1 MFKRRWL
8 LCSLLTF
15 LVSLH
20 AAALSSQEVNLPEKA
35 RASGMTLYWDP
46 LSLSGILEKNGHQIS
61 FQSGASFIMKDFRTI
76 VTEKAPYLKDGGLV
90 ASVSFFNEAQEFF
103 QQELPPE
110 SSGDAEAMDIPAAS
124 ASYGIGAIVIDPGH
138 GGKDPGAISPSPV
151 TVNGKKVSVM
161 EKDITLKIGL
171 RLYDALRVAYPG
183 KKIIMTRKDD
193 TFVSLQQRTEIANGV
208 KLKNDE
214 AILYLSIHVNS
225 SFDKN
230 ASGYEV
236 WYLTPEYRRQVT
248 NADEMEDKTLG
259 NIINSLVEE
268 EYTTE
273 SILLANFI
281 QNGINTQVGKLSKAR
296 GLKAENFAVVR
307 NAMMPSILIETGF
320 ISNEKEAELLVDD
333 GYLKKMSLG
342 IYNGLQ
348 AFITHFERTRGFT
361 STR

>member
-1 MFKRRWL
+1 MYRKRWL
-8 LCSLLTF
+8 LCALLIF
-15 LVSLH
+15 SVSLS
-20 AAALSSQEVNLPEKA
+20 AAALSAQEVNLPEKA
-35 RASGMTLYWDP
+35 QSAGMMLYWDP
-46 LSLSGILEKNGHQIS
+46 LSLSGVLEKNGHQIS
-61 FQSGASFIMKDFRTI
+61 FQSGSSFIMKDYQTI
-76 VTEKAPYLKDGGLV
+76 VSEKAPYVKDGSLI
-90 ASVSFFNEAQEFF
+90 ASVSFFNEAQKFF
-103 QQELPPE
+103 QEGMQAD
-110 SSGDAEAMDIPAAS
+110 DAPAPSDASPAAPS
-124 ASYGIGAIVIDPGH
+124 SYGIGAIVIDPGH
-138 GGKDPGAISPSPV
+138 GGKDPGAISPVPL

-171 RLYDALRVAYPG
+171 MLYDALRVAYPG

-208 KLKNDE
+208 KLKDDE

-225 SFDKN
+225 SFDKS

-236 WYLTPEYRRQVT
+236 WYLSPDYRRQVT
-248 NADEMEDKTLG
+248 NTDDLEDKTLG

-320 ISNEKEAELLVDD
+320 ISNEKEAGLLTDD
-333 GYLKKMSLG
+333 SYLKKMSLG

-348 AFITHFERTRGFT
+348 AFISHFERTRGFT